1 MAYSDIAHIMWEIF
15 ADARIFFSTPINKAG
30 EFQRS
35 TLSILRGNL
44 TTGTIERQD
53 VAPIKVQE
61 PIHNFHSRGRCRN
74 QTPIPW
80 YHGAAPYGVIP
91 FLGAVAEQL
100 GLLVTASEKEQA
112 ERMPTSAAYVPPLPQ
127 ETKTFSIVC
136 TDRSETRAVTAQPGN
151 DLDNWRLTLRR
162 WYGQECTKVVRTE

>member
-1 MAYSDIAHIMWEIF
+1 MLVYFRFCCLLPAVRREGVDRTLCYYLEVIAYQKALLFHRNRYLGMAYSDIAHIMWEIF

-61 PIHNFHSRGRCRN
+61 LIHNLHSRDRCRN
-74 QTPIPW
+74 QTPIP
-80 YHGAAPYGVIP
+80 
-91 FLGAVAEQL
+91 
-100 GLLVTASEKEQA
+100 
-112 ERMPTSAAYVPPLPQ
+112 
-127 ETKTFSIVC
+127 
-136 TDRSETRAVTAQPGN
+136 
-151 DLDNWRLTLRR
+151 
-162 WYGQECTKVVRTE
+162 